1 MKLTRAV
8 LGLAVS
14 WACLNLTACAGDIID
29 DTTEFPGAVVSI
41 STPLDP
47 PNVSA
52 GDALPVVANVEGVF
66 LLDPGVEPPVEHR
79 TDSGFLV
86 YTLDDE
92 ATTPLLVTAQVEAS
106 VTIPASTGEG
116 THTIICR
123 VFRSDGTPTS
133 AFDQL
138 TFGVRRASP
147 PPPVD
152 TTMDT
157 SFAQPQRPPP
167 PTPVGLMR

>member
-1 MKLTRAV
+1 MKVTRAV
-8 LGLAVS
+8 LGLVVS
-14 WACLNLTACAGDIID
+14 LACLDLTGCAGDIID
-29 DTTEFPGAVVSI
+29 DMTEFPGAIVSI

-47 PNVSA
+47 PNVAA
-52 GDALPVVANVEGVF
+52 GDELAVIANVSGVF

-79 TDSGFLV
+79 TDSGYLV

-92 ATTPLLVTAQVEAS
+92 ATTPLLVTADAEVA

-123 VFRSDGTPTS
+123 VFRSDGTPTA

-138 TFGVRRASP
+138 TIGVRRDSP

-152 TTMDT
+152 TSMDT
-157 SFAQPQRPPP
+157 SFPVPQMPPP
-167 PTPVGLMR
+167 PTPVNQKR